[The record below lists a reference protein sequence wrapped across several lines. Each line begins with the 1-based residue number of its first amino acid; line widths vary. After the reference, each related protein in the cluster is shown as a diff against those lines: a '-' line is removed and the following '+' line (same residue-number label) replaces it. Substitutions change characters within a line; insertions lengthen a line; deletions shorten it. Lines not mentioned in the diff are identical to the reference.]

1 MELGQTLSEAE
12 RARYEWQLRV
22 PGFGEPEQERL
33 KGASVLI
40 SRCGGV
46 GGIVAYELASAGV
59 GRLVLAHAGAVRLN
73 DLNRQLLMTTDWIG
87 KPRVECAAR
96 RLRELNPLVEIE
108 TVAENIREENAE
120 RLVGRVDLVVDC
132 APLFSERLLLN
143 REAVRQNK
151 PLVDCAM
158 YDLEA
163 QITTIVPGKTPCLA
177 CLYPAEPPG
186 WKRTFPVLGAVAG
199 VIGSLGAMEAIK
211 VLASLGEP
219 LLGRM
224 LLCDLRVMSFRQTH
238 IKRRAGCDV
247 CGHVGEGV
255 R

>member
-1 MELGQTLSEAE
+1 MERGQKLSEAE
-12 RARYEWQLRV
+12 RARYEWQLWV

-59 GRLVLAHAGAVRLN
+59 GKLILAHAGDVRLN

-96 RLRELNPLVEIE
+96 RLRELNPLVEVE
-108 TVAENIREENAE
+108 TVAENIREDNAE

-143 REAVRQNK
+143 REVVRQNK

-186 WKRTFPVLGAVAG
+186 WKREFPVFGAVAG

-211 VLASLGEP
+211 VLANLGEP

-224 LLCDLRVMSFRQTH
+224 LLCDLRAMSFRQTH

-247 CGHVGEGV
+247 CGHVGEEV
-255 R
+255 C